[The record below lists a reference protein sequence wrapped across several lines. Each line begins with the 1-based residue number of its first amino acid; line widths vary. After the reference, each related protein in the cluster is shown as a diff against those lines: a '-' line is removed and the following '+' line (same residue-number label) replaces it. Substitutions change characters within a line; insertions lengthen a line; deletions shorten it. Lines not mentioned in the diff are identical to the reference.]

1 MLVFVLGK
9 LCKKAKAL
17 DKERAREGVC
27 QPRGTVRCALFPE
40 LSSVL
45 GRARGS
51 ELSLPRRGVAGSGH
65 IPKPSGASRRQAGEA
80 KAGGRTWELSRV
92 GGDEQK
98 RGAKLSNC
106 VRSPTRGGE
115 REGRKVGGSREAA
128 SGLVAP
134 EQPLSAAVAA
144 ATTAGPDSPRAQGVC
159 FATRRARRLG
169 RLPLRAPAPLLTPAR
184 AGPGGRQAIMQLQF
198 RSWMLAALTL
208 LVVFLIFA
216 DISEIEEEIG

>member
-1 MLVFVLGK
+1 M
-9 LCKKAKAL
+9 
-17 DKERAREGVC
+17 
-27 QPRGTVRCALFPE
+27 
-40 LSSVL
+40 
-45 GRARGS
+45 
-51 ELSLPRRGVAGSGH
+51 
-65 IPKPSGASRRQAGEA
+65 
-80 KAGGRTWELSRV
+80 
-92 GGDEQK
+92 
-98 RGAKLSNC
+98 
-106 VRSPTRGGE
+106 
-115 REGRKVGGSREAA
+115 GGSREAA

-144 ATTAGPDSPRAQGVC
+144 TAAATTATTTAGPDSPRAQGVC